1 MGSNKRVLPAD
12 SMGGPARPRN
22 INLCKLSYVISFPE
36 NNIPMELKQ
45 AAIAAL
51 LGLSSRRISQLAEEG
66 IAVRTGPGTFDA
78 AVTIQNYVRHQAGK
92 AGNQAATLD
101 LNAEKARLAKEQADQ
116 IALKNAVTRGEVL
129 DAEAVAQ
136 TWESIVA
143 EVRSAMLAVPGRLR
157 RRAGSALDAAAISLV
172 DHEIREALSALA
184 EPDNDQAARPHEGE
198 AATEDET
205 EPMD

>member
-1 MGSNKRVLPAD
+1 MGSNKRVLPTKLG
-12 SMGGPARPRN
+12 GGPARPPDL
-22 INLCKLSYVISFPE
+22 NLCKFSYVISFPE

-101 LNAEKARLAKEQADQ
+101 LNAERARLAREQADQ

-129 DAEAVAQ
+129 EAEAVAQ
-136 TWESIVA
+136 QWEGIVA

-157 RRAGSALDAAAISLV
+157 RRAGAALDAAAITLI
-172 DHEIREALSALA
+172 DHEIREALTALA
-184 EPDNDQAARPHEGE
+184 NADADQAARLDEGE
-198 AATEDET
+198 TAAEDET
-205 EPMD
+205 IDMD

>member
-22 INLCKLSYVISFPE
+22 INLCKFSYVISFPE
-36 NNIPMELKQ
+36 NNIPMELKIQ
-45 AAIAAL
+45 AMAGL
-51 LGLSSRRISQLAEEG
+51 LGLSTRRITQLHGEG
-66 IAVRTGPGTFDA
+66 IAIKTGAGVFDA
-78 AVTIQNYVRHQAGK
+78 EATIQNYIRHISAK
-92 AGNQAATLD
+92 ASNQAATLD
-101 LNAEKARLAKEQADQ
+101 LNAERARLAREQADGQ
-116 IALKNAVTRGEVL
+116 SMKNAQLRGELV
-129 DAEAVAQ
+129 DVEAVAQ

-157 RRAGSALDAAAISLV
+157 RRAGAALDAAAISLV

-198 AATEDET
+198 AATEDQTVE
-205 EPMD
+205 MD